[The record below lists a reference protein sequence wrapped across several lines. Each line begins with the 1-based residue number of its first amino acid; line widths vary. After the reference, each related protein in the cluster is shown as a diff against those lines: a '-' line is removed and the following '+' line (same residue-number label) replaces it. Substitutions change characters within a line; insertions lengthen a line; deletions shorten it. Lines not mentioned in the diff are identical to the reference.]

1 MRNKRIILVG
11 CAGSGKDYLA
21 SAFIDAGFKKDVSI
35 TTRPMRDGEVDGL
48 TYQYVTDAVFDMG
61 IFNDQFYEH
70 VEFNGWK
77 YGTTRDDWE
86 NADVFIM
93 TPSGVS
99 TIKSED
105 RKNCV
110 IVYIDIDEDIRRKRV
125 SLRSDADSTE
135 RRIKADQKDFAG
147 FIDYDY
153 RITDPLFNTEEWIN
167 ILKQA
172 SIEK

>member
-1 MRNKRIILVG
+1 M
-11 CAGSGKDYLA
+11 
-21 SAFIDAGFKKDVSI
+21 
-35 TTRPMRDGEVDGL
+35 
-48 TYQYVTDAVFDMG
+48 MG
-61 IFNDQFYEH
+61 ITNNKFYEY
-70 VEFNGWK
+70 VEFNGWY
-77 YGTTRDDWE
+77 YGTSKDDWE

-99 TIKSED
+99 TIKPED

-110 IVYIDIDEDIRRKRV
+110 VVYIDIDEDIRRKRV